1 MNFLKKTFFLTGPEL
16 NKKVF
21 LLFIVIA
28 LTTIIEL
35 LSLGSIIPLI
45 KGLVENNQK
54 NFIYDILFNFD
65 FVNEDNILNYLF
77 LLILILFTFKYIT
90 NLYFIYLKAK
100 INILIR
106 EVLSLKFFKTYLSKD
121 LSFFGEKNTSELLRN
136 CDQEIVVFTRC
147 WNAIISLTLEI
158 IIIILILILIIFV
171 QPLIT
176 LVPFIL
182 LFLFSLIFV
191 KLSKNFLTKI
201 GEKRFDLQALKIKYL
216 VEGFGSVREIK
227 VNQNISYFIKSFKI
241 TLSKLLKITKI
252 KMILN
257 EVIRPTFEFL
267 VVAAIISNAFILN
280 YLEYSWEQTLTII
293 IIYGLASVRILPAFN
308 KIVQSISNLIF
319 NAPAVHKLYKELK
332 DNDHQSNVDKVFSE
346 KINFNKKLKFS
357 KLSFGYNNH
366 DQILNNLDIN
376 FNKGDIVGITGKS
389 GTGKSSLLDI
399 ISGLIVPNSG
409 QILVDDHI
417 VNLNNIEWYNKI
429 SYASDKNYFIDDTV
443 KQNITLNRK
452 DENIDIHKLENVLRI
467 TNLLYG
473 DNEFEIDLNKKMG
486 EIGKNLSSGQ
496 KQRISLSRSLYK
508 QCEILIM
515 DESTNAIDEKSQDKI
530 MDKIINFAKENRIT
544 LIIVSHDKKVL
555 AKCQVTY
562 LLENKNL
569 RILNV

>member
-1 MNFLKKTFFLTGPEL
+1 MNFLKKTLFLTGPEL
-16 NKKVF
+16 NKKVII
-21 LLFIVIA
+21 LFIVIA
-28 LTTIIEL
+28 LTTIIDL

-45 KGLVENNQK
+45 KGLIENDQK
-54 NFIYDILFNFD
+54 NFIYEILFKFD
-65 FVNEDNILNYLF
+65 FVTEDNILNYLF
-77 LLILILFTFKYIT
+77 VLILILFVLKYIV
-90 NLYFIYLKAK
+90 NSFFIYLKSK

-106 EVLSLKFFKTYLSKD
+106 EVLSLKFFKTYLSKN

-136 CDQEIVVFTRC
+136 CDQEITVFTRC
-147 WNAIISLTLEI
+147 YNAMITLTLEI
-158 IIIILILILIIFV
+158 IIVILILILIIFV

-176 LVPFIL
+176 LIPFIF
-182 LFLFSLIFV
+182 LFLFSLLFV
-191 KLSKNFLTKI
+191 KSTKNFLTKI

-227 VNQNISYFIKSFKI
+227 VNQNISYFVNSFKM
-241 TLSKLLKITKI
+241 TLSNLLKITKI

-257 EVIRPTFEFL
+257 EIIRPTFEFL
-267 VVAAIISNAFILN
+267 VVIAIISNTFILN
-280 YLEYSWEQTLTII
+280 YLGYSWDQTLSII

-308 KIVQSISNLIF
+308 KIVQNVSTLIF

-346 KINFNKKLKFS
+346 KINFNKKLKLS

-409 QILVDDHI
+409 QIFVDDYI
-417 VNLNNIEWYNKI
+417 VNLNNIEWYKKI

>member
-346 KINFNKKLKFS
+346 KINFNKKLKLS

-409 QILVDDHI
+409 QILVDDYI